1 MMNAIELLRQ
11 LIATESFS
19 RMEGNA
25 ADVMS
30 VALAE
35 RGIEVKRH
43 LHNVYA
49 LNKHFDPDKPTL
61 LLNSHLDTVRPNTGW
76 TRDPFSPD
84 IHDGKLFGL
93 GSNDAG
99 GSVVALAAVF
109 AHFYERKDL
118 AYNLIYAA
126 TAEEEVS
133 GANGIASLVGML
145 PPIDCAIVGEPTEM
159 KMAIAE
165 KGLMVLRCTA
175 IGKGGHAARNE
186 GVNAIGVAMHDIQ
199 WFHSYKFER
208 VSDMLGPVKMTVT
221 IINAGSQHNVIPDRC
236 EFTVDIRTTDS
247 YTHDETLEIITS
259 HIRSEIGEVS
269 KRLQPST
276 IQMAH
281 PLVRAG
287 LSLGLP
293 HYGSPTLS
301 DQSLLRVPSLKLG
314 PGASQRSHTSDEFI
328 YCDEITHGIAI
339 YTALLENALNPV
351 ESPKSVQ

>member
-1 MMNAIELLRQ
+1 MMNAIELLQQ

-25 ADVMS
+25 ADVVS
-30 VALAE
+30 VALSK

-49 LNKHFDPDKPTL
+49 VNKHFDPAKPTL
-61 LLNSHLDTVRPNTGW
+61 LLNSHLDTVRPNSGW
-76 TRDPFSPD
+76 ARNPFSPD

-99 GSVVALAAVF
+99 GSVVSMAAVF
-109 AHFYERKDL
+109 AHFYERNNL
-118 AYNLIYAA
+118 TYNLIYAA
-126 TAEEEVS
+126 TAEEEIS
-133 GANGIASLVGML
+133 GANGIASLLEVL

-159 KMAIAE
+159 KMAVAE

-175 IGKGGHAARNE
+175 LGKGGHAARNE
-186 GVNAIGVAMHDIQ
+186 GVNAIGVALHDIQ

-236 EFTVDIRTTDS
+236 EFTVDVRTTDS
-247 YTHDETLEIITS
+247 YTNEETLAVIST

-269 KRLQPST
+269 KRLQPSNIEMT
-276 IQMAH
+276 H

-287 LSLGLP
+287 LSLGLS

-328 YCDEITHGIAI
+328 YCEEITQGIAT
-339 YTALLENALNPV
+339 YTALLEIVL
-351 ESPKSVQ
+351 QL